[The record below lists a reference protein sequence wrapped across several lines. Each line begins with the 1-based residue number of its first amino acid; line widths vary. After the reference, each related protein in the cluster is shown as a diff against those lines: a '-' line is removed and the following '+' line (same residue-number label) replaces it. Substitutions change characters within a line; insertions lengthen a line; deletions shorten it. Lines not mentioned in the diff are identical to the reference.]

1 MADNK
6 VFDGIEIP
14 DDLLDSIAGG
24 VLTDTHKEFLCALI
38 SSAKKGGYTTDDFV
52 QDLVSFAPISDS
64 DAQEVWDYIY
74 PIWDQ
79 L

>member
-14 DDLLDSIAGG
+14 DDLLGSIAGG
-24 VLTDTHKEFLCALI
+24 VLPDTHQEFLGALI
-38 SSAKKGGYTTDDFV
+38 SSAKKGGYTMDDFV

>member
-1 MADNK
+1 M
-6 VFDGIEIP
+6 
-14 DDLLDSIAGG
+14 
-24 VLTDTHKEFLCALI
+24 
-38 SSAKKGGYTTDDFV
+38 DDFV